1 MQIAAERDTIK
12 MDIEQ
17 VTKSFE
23 RDMKTIE
30 VEKQSLERKI
40 KTLQNELSIST
51 GFVEEYV
58 VQIKELNARMTE
70 METEMKNKLEQK
82 DK

>member
-1 MQIAAERDTIK
+1 MQLAAERDTIK

-23 RDMKTIE
+23 RDMKTVE

-70 METEMKNKLEQK
+70 METEMKNKLAQK